1 MPRFDFSEYHKQRPM
16 VQLAPL
22 VDIAFWALM
31 FFMII
36 AVFNQMEAQV
46 NLTLPKSKTAIQSS
60 QSAGKIVINITKD
73 GRFIVN
79 QKEYNSNGLA
89 VMLGQVSK
97 LFPNQQVIIR
107 ADELTYHKYVIQAL
121 DACGHSNLSDVSFST
136 IRDENETR

>member
-1 MPRFDFSEYHKQRPM
+1 MKFDVSEYYKQRPTI
-16 VQLAPL
+16 QLAPL

-36 AVFNQMEAQV
+36 AVFNQMEVQV
-46 NLTLPKSKTAIQSS
+46 NLSLPKSKTAVQSA

-79 QKEYNSNGLA
+79 QKEYTNSGLA
-89 VMLGQVSK
+89 VMLREVSK

-107 ADELTYHKYVIQAL
+107 ADGMTFHKYVIEAL
-121 DACGHSNLSDVSFST
+121 DACGQSNLTDISFST
-136 IRDENETR
+136 VRDETR

>member
-1 MPRFDFSEYHKQRPM
+1 MPKIDVSEYQKNRPM
-16 VQLAPL
+16 IQLAPL

-36 AVFNQMEAQV
+36 AVFNQMEVQV
-46 NLTLPKSKTAIQSS
+46 SLTLPKSKTAIQSG

-79 QKEYNSNGLA
+79 QKEYTSNSLA
-89 VMLGQVSK
+89 GMLREVSK

-107 ADELTYHKYVIQAL
+107 ADELSYHKYVIQAL
-121 DACGHSNLSDVSFST
+121 DACGRSNLSDISFST
-136 IRDENETR
+136 IKDETP

>member
-1 MPRFDFSEYHKQRPM
+1 MKFDVSEYQKQKPM
-16 VQLAPL
+16 IQLAPL

-46 NLTLPKSKTAIQSS
+46 NLTLPKSETAVQSA

-79 QKEYNSNGLA
+79 QKEYNANSLA
-89 VMLGQVSK
+89 VMLKEVSS

-107 ADELTYHKYVIQAL
+107 ADELTYHKYVIMAL
-121 DACGHSNLSDVSFST
+121 DACGRSNLSDISFST
-136 IRDENETR
+136 LRDDTK

>member
-1 MPRFDFSEYHKQRPM
+1 MKFDVPEHQKLRP
-16 VQLAPL
+16 VIQLAPL

-36 AVFNQMEAQV
+36 AVFNQMEVQV
-46 NLTLPKSKTAIQSS
+46 NMTLPKSKTAIQSG

-79 QKEYNSNGLA
+79 QKEYNSNALA

-107 ADELTYHKYVIQAL
+107 AD
-121 DACGHSNLSDVSFST
+121 
-136 IRDENETR
+136 

>member
-16 VQLAPL
+16 IQLAPL

-36 AVFNQMEAQV
+36 AVFNQMEVQV
-46 NLTLPKSKTAIQSS
+46 NMTLPKSKTAIQSG
-60 QSAGKIVINITKD
+60 QSAGKVVINITKE
-73 GRFIVN
+73 GKFIVN
-79 QKEYNSNGLA
+79 QKVYTSSSLSF
-89 VMLGQVSK
+89 MLSQVSK

-121 DACGHSNLSDVSFST
+121 DACAHSNLSDISFST
-136 IRDENETR
+136 LRDESK

>member
-1 MPRFDFSEYHKQRPM
+1 MPKFDVSEFQRQRPM

-46 NLTLPKSKTAIQSS
+46 NLTLPKSKTAVQSA

-79 QKEYNSNGLA
+79 QKEYSSGSLA
-89 VMLGQVSK
+89 VMLREVSK

-121 DACGHSNLSDVSFST
+121 DACGRSNLTDISFST
-136 IRDENETR
+136 LRDENS